1 MSGKGWPERVANRAA
16 ATEEVTRAHC
26 RQQTTKIPSGLAHF
40 QIDPFES
47 TLAKL
52 CSLHL
57 IAAIGILA
65 AGHLGNKVRAGRNH
79 YFVDPRVRLCSKHSL
94 QSQIQ
99 TEASC
104 TCDLHLIAASSSCE
118 QGPCG
123 SKSLFRWRSSSAL
136 PHIASNHK

>member
-57 IAAIGILA
+57 IAAIGILVERA
-65 AGHLGNKVRAGRNH
+65 ILGTRSVR
-79 YFVDPRVRLCSKHSL
+79 VEIIISL
-94 QSQIQ
+94 
-99 TEASC
+99 TLEF
-104 TCDLHLIAASSSCE
+104 D
-118 QGPCG
+118 
-123 SKSLFRWRSSSAL
+123 SAL
-136 PHIASNHK
+136 NIASNHKYKQKLHAHAICT